1 MKQFSGKC
9 VARAATIY
17 WHHQAYTENN
27 RLTLAVLLLS
37 TQHYRQLIN
46 CDHDHDYAPR
56 PDGLDLPPRLKY
68 DWHTDH
74 ARPSSYDCPQ
84 NDGSSW
90 PQFDQ
95 RL

>member
-1 MKQFSGKC
+1 MKRFSEKC

-46 CDHDHDYAPR
+46 CDHDHDYAHYHVH
-56 PDGLDLPPRLKY
+56 DGEHQQYHD
-68 DWHTDH
+68 T
-74 ARPSSYDCPQ
+74 
-84 NDGSSW
+84 
-90 PQFDQ
+90 
-95 RL
+95 